1 MKYFLLSLFILI
13 SVNSHAEDALVLPVK
28 RMTLEAATRIAQG
41 AIAACRKEGVQ
52 VAATVLNR
60 DGHVQVVMRDVLAP
74 DLTLT
79 ISRNKAY
86 TALAFNVE
94 TSKLSSR
101 AKSPIAY
108 IDGLAFFAGGVPIKA
123 GGQLVGAIGVSGAPS
138 GKVDEKCALAG
149 IKSIQ
154 DDLDMSD

>member
-1 MKYFLLSLFILI
+1 MKYLLLAISLLSPLAASAEEAMLI
-13 SVNSHAEDALVLPVK
+13 PVK
-28 RMTLEAATRIAQG
+28 RMTLETATRIAQG
-41 AIAACRKEGVQ
+41 TIAACRKEGVQ
-52 VAATVLNR
+52 IAATVLNR

-86 TALAFNVE
+86 TALAFNTE
-94 TSKLSSR
+94 TSRLSSR
-101 AKSPIAY
+101 GKSPIAY

-123 GGQLVGAIGVSGAPS
+123 GGALVGAIGVSGAPS

-149 IKSIQ
+149 IKLLQ
-154 DDLDMSD
+154 DDLDMAD